1 MGPSRIA
8 TSSSSWASAL
18 HPSNTQETR
27 AKSKKRLQSGGQ
39 WKSTFPSLKWSTKV
53 HARGFTFSSKWA
65 EQWPCV
71 YYQAAVWTPSALWSF
86 SPPPQF
92 SSVKAPSSPQWH
104 CQARKWGPGKKT
116 LIPSFMHWSVKQGFA
131 CYQSWKCSK
140 SFMHWSQIRLLAKSG
155 DVPERN
161 THTYWSQYPSHLASE
176 QHLQVSELPWPHFA
190 IDSLVIALCTPESH
204 GAWLLQVCHHPQK
217 HLHNQH
223 CW

>member
-1 MGPSRIA
+1 MALRVLSSNSLDSFCTLVLFSSTSIFFSESSVIA
-8 TSSSSWASAL
+8 TMAL
-18 HPSNTQETR
+18 PSKNVR
-27 AKSKKRLQSGGQ
+27 
-39 WKSTFPSLKWSTKV
+39 P
-53 HARGFTFSSKWA
+53 
-65 EQWPCV
+65 
-71 YYQAAVWTPSALWSF
+71 
-86 SPPPQF
+86 
-92 SSVKAPSSPQWH
+92 
-104 CQARKWGPGKKT
+104 RKKKT

-131 CYQSWKCSK
+131 CYKSWKCSK
-140 SFMHWSQIRLLAKSG
+140 SFMHWSQIRLFAKSG

>member
-92 SSVKAPSSPQWH
+92 SSVKALSSPQWH
-104 CQARKWGPGKKT
+104 CQARKWGPGKKNSHSKLHALECQT
-116 LIPSFMHWSVKQGFA
+116 RFCLLPIMEVLQKLHALESNKVA
-131 CYQSWKCSK
+131 CKIRRCSREK
-140 SFMHWSQIRLLAKSG
+140 
-155 DVPERN
+155 
-161 THTYWSQYPSHLASE
+161 HTYLLVSVSFTSSKWATFASVWAAMTPLCDRFSCDSPMHSRISRSLAAASVPSSPEA
-176 QHLQVSELPWPHFA
+176 FA
-190 IDSLVIALCTPESH
+190 
-204 GAWLLQVCHHPQK
+204 
-217 HLHNQH
+217 
-223 CW
+223 